1 MTTRDLLYTALS
13 SQDAFLVRAVRF
25 LASEIGVRQFL
36 DLGSG
41 IANAT
46 MLHTVAQQIIPAA
59 RVVYVTGDPIVLT
72 HAQELPT
79 GPGRGSVDYLKAD
92 LRDPAGIL
100 EHAAATLDFDQPV
113 TVVLTGVLHLFPDTE
128 DTTDP
133 CRIVSHLV
141 DTVAAE
147 SHVVIAHLA
156 CDIHPAEMA
165 AAQRQLSNESAETW
179 QFRNRDQVGGFFAGL
194 DLVDPGVVQVDEWRP
209 DGQPGPRWP
218 PEGRTNPLWAG
229 VGRKP

>member
-13 SQDAFLVRAVRF
+13 SQDAFVVRAVRF
-25 LASEIGVRQFL
+25 LAAEIGVRQFL

-41 IANAT
+41 IANGT

-59 RVVYVTGDPIVLT
+59 RVVYVTGDPVVL
-72 HAQELPT
+72 AQARELPA
-79 GPGRGSVDYLKAD
+79 GPGRGSVDDLKAD
-92 LRDPAGIL
+92 LGDPAGIL

-113 TVVLTGVLHLFPDTE
+113 AVVLTGVLHLLPDTE
-128 DTTDP
+128 DATDP
-133 CRIVSHLV
+133 DRIVSHLV
-141 DTVAAE
+141 DTLAAE

-165 AAQRQLSNESAETW
+165 EVERHFNETTAETW
-179 QFRNRDQVGGFFAGL
+179 QFRNHDQVRGFFAGL
-194 DLVDPGVVQVDEWRP
+194 DLVDPGMVQVDEWRP
-209 DGQPGPRWP
+209 DDQPGPVWP
-218 PEGRTNPLWAG
+218 PEGRTNPLWVG